1 LEVRERILAD
11 IHEKL
16 GLPGASEEVAA
27 ENGSPEKTA
36 AEP

>member
-11 IHEKL
+11 IHGKL
-16 GLPGASEEVAA
+16 GLAGALEEGAA
-27 ENGSPEKTA
+27 ENGSTEKTA